1 MVPEVEAKRRLNG
14 VLLLSSVHI
23 SHPSYHLGVAMPTSQ
38 KLKSPALNSTDH
50 RISTNHAG
58 HTSSQDE
65 VFAIAAP
72 DSTSGMTRTIA
83 EFVAQAKLS
92 DMPPHTVSRLQ
103 DFVLDFTGVAAYACQ
118 FSESSPAV
126 FKAIRRLDI
135 HEDGP
140 ATVIGDTRGYTESY
154 AAFLNGSHAH
164 SLEFDDTNRFQ
175 TAHPGSVVVAA
186 ALAEAERIDA
196 TGESLYEALAVGY
209 EVACRVGQALG
220 VDTYYQGFHMTSV
233 AGIYGAVSAIARL
246 RSLSPEVIDNAFGLA
261 LSQTSGSLE
270 YLVNGAWNKRLHP
283 GFAASSAIL
292 CVTLAEEGV
301 LGAAKAFEG
310 PYGLLHAFT
319 PKPHPAALTDRLG
332 TKWIMLETAIK
343 PHPSCR
349 LTHGAIDATLLLR
362 EQVPEQ
368 DRSTAQLNVRISPF
382 SEKIV
387 GGDAPNKTEPETV
400 VDAQFSV
407 YFQVAT
413 VLLDGS
419 MTLESYKDLKNPR
432 TLSLMRRIAV
442 MGDDDIPNGG
452 ASVEIKAGG
461 KTYSAIVKVPLG
473 EPENWIGQDK
483 LRAKF
488 LFLASKVFG
497 QEHAVRLADA
507 IYGLGLGGSVRAIMR
522 LARRHPA

>member
-1 MVPEVEAKRRLNG
+1 MQ
-14 VLLLSSVHI
+14 
-23 SHPSYHLGVAMPTSQ
+23 TSQ
-38 KLKSPALNSTDH
+38 ISKSHALNSPDH
-50 RISTNHAG
+50 QILTEFASP
-58 HTSSQDE
+58 TSGKDE
-65 VFAIAAP
+65 AFAVALP
-72 DSTSGMTRTIA
+72 DPTSGMTKAIA
-83 EFVAQAKLS
+83 AFVAEAKLS
-92 DMPPHTVSRLQ
+92 DMPPHTVPRLR
-103 DFVLDFTGVAAYACQ
+103 DFILDFTGVAAYACH

-126 FKAIRRLDI
+126 FKAIRRLDSN
-135 HEDGP
+135 EDGP
-140 ATVIGDTRGYTESY
+140 STVIGDTRGYTESY

-164 SLEFDDTNRFQ
+164 SIEFDDTNRFQ
-175 TAHPGSVVVAA
+175 TAHPGSVVIAA
-186 ALAEAERIDA
+186 ALAEAERTDA
-196 TGESLYEALAVGY
+196 TGESLFGALAVGY

-301 LGAAKAFEG
+301 LGASKAFEG

-362 EQVPEQ
+362 DQVSEQE
-368 DRSTAQLNVRISPF
+368 RTNAQINIKISPF

-387 GGDAPNKTEPETV
+387 GGDASNKTNPETV
-400 VDAQFSV
+400 VDAQFSI

-419 MTLESYKDLKNPR
+419 ITLDSYKNLKDPR
-432 TLSLMRRIAV
+432 VLALMKRITVTEDAA
-442 MGDDDIPNGG
+442 IPNGG
-452 ASVEIKAGG
+452 ASMAIKAGG
-461 KTYSAIVKVPLG
+461 KTYNAIVKVPLG

-483 LRAKF
+483 LRMKF
-488 LFLASKVFG
+488 LYLAGKVFG
-497 QEHAVRLADA
+497 QEHAIRVADA
-507 IYGLGLGGSVRAIMR
+507 IYGLGMEGSVRAIMK
-522 LARRHPA
+522 LARRHQA